1 MSYTVNEIFFFLNYQ
16 QEKKKKKCLS
26 AEINILTMI
35 DMILLHNGEAKYVT
49 PLVGNS
55 PA

>member
-1 MSYTVNEIFFFLNYQ
+1 MRFFFFKLSAGK
-16 QEKKKKKCLS
+16 KKKKKCLS

-55 PA
+55 PTYPA